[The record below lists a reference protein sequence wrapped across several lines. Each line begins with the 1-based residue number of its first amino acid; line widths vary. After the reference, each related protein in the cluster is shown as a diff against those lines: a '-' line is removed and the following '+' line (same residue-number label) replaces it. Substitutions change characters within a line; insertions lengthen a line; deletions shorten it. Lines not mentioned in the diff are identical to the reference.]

1 MKDVVTESVVC
12 AETVTGEKK
21 QMATSDAEMAV
32 EKVFIG
38 FQGT

>member
-1 MKDVVTESVVC
+1 MLC
-12 AETVTGEKK
+12 AERVADEKK
-21 QMATSDAEMAV
+21 QMATNDAEMAV